1 MGIRSPKIPIPKTK
15 LHIRALNCTSMA
27 PEMNSDSSP
36 FPQWKGEWVEL
47 SRQTIYDNP
56 WITLTHSEVR
66 NPNGGN
72 GIYGLVHFKNIAL
85 GIIPIDEEG
94 YTYLVGQ
101 ERFPLDGTYTW
112 EIIEGGGPLDVD
124 PLESAQRELR
134 EEAGLVARHW
144 RLIQEMELS
153 NSATTERAMIYLAT
167 GLEQVEA
174 QPEATEK
181 LQLRHL
187 PFTELEREVLEGN
200 ITDSLSVAGTLRAS
214 RILHHD

>member
-1 MGIRSPKIPIPKTK
+1 
-15 LHIRALNCTSMA
+15 MA
-27 PEMNSDSSP
+27 QNSHSDKSE
-36 FPQWKGEWVEL
+36 FPQWKGEWQEL

-56 WITLTHSEVR
+56 WITLKHSEVR
-66 NPNGGN
+66 NPNGGK
-72 GIYGLVHFKNIAL
+72 GIYGVVHFKNIAI

-101 ERFPLDGTYTW
+101 ERFPLGGTYTW
-112 EIIEGGGPLDVD
+112 EIIEGGGPLDID

-134 EEAGLVARHW
+134 EEAGLKARHW
-144 RLIQEMELS
+144 QLIQEMELS
-153 NSATTERAMIYLAT
+153 NSATTERAIIFLAT
-167 GLEQVEA
+167 GLERVEA

-200 ITDSLSVAGTLRAS
+200 ITDSLSVAGTLRAA
-214 RILHHD
+214 RILHQD

>member
-1 MGIRSPKIPIPKTK
+1 
-15 LHIRALNCTSMA
+15 MA
-27 PEMNSDSSP
+27 QNTHSDKSE
-36 FPQWKGEWVEL
+36 FPQWKGEWQEL

-56 WITLTHSEVR
+56 WIALKHSEVR
-66 NPNGGN
+66 NPNGGK
-72 GIYGLVHFKNIAL
+72 GIYGVVHFKNIAI

-101 ERFPLDGTYTW
+101 ERFPLGGIYTW
-112 EIIEGGGPLDVD
+112 EIIEGGGPLDID

-134 EEAGLVARHW
+134 EEAGLKARHW
-144 RLIQEMELS
+144 QLIQEMELS
-153 NSATTERAMIYLAT
+153 NSATTERAIIFLAT
-167 GLEQVEA
+167 GLERVEA

-200 ITDSLSVAGTLRAS
+200 ITDSLSVAGTLRAA
-214 RILHHD
+214 RILHQD